1 MELAVDIDYVKDD
14 LTSDIADRA
23 VQLLGGSKLKYLL
36 GVYNAKKGNPTMD
49 LEKLLKAPDFSFV
62 HDIDGIIKHLNPQT
76 KKFDHCFIP
85 RCMR

>member
-1 MELAVDIDYVKDD
+1 MEAILEIDYEKDD

-62 HDIDGIIKHLNPQT
+62 YDIGGIIKHLNPQT